1 MAIPYVKQTVLE
13 QQTTA
18 FEEYRDQVI
27 GHLWRHA
34 SAYDKQISKC
44 LSLLKDAR
52 DHQRDIFV
60 YGSGFNAELAAH
72 ANVDWVKFAN
82 IKTFEMGIP
91 TLTAYGNDYAHKT
104 ALREY
109 LTHRGFGENSVL
121 VGINIGDDD
130 GQLQDAIDYCASVK
144 GLSVL
149 ITNSQT
155 LHSDVTDAYIFIETD
170 DIDLAG
176 DIAQTFTHHIG
187 SNLIRNQESK
197 IKNVWTHSYV
207 DYAYYLV
214 KALDHDAFSEDN
226 LGVISDVIHDAFLSG
241 KSLYAFGNGG
251 SAAMASYFVEHLQK
265 LYEHFPSTLRTII
278 NLSAFYPIIHDSIKQ
293 GTYKSD
299 VYSNILVRVG
309 VTEGDILL
317 GISTSGNSGNII
329 HPFNNFP
336 QLRKIA
342 VLGFGDGGVLGTS
355 DYVDFSVIVPD
366 RYLHRSYAIAED
378 GQRIALTAI
387 LKLLKS
393 KLVADATNQ

>member
-1 MAIPYVKQTVLE
+1 MAIPYVKHTVLE
-13 QQTTA
+13 QQATA
-18 FEEYRDQVI
+18 FEEHRDQVI
-27 GHLWRHA
+27 AHLWRYA
-34 SAYDKQISKC
+34 SDYDKQITKC
-44 LSLLKDAR
+44 LTLLKEAR
-52 DHQRDIFV
+52 DQQCDIFV

-104 ALREY
+104 ELREY

-121 VGINIGDDD
+121 VGISIGEDD
-130 GQLQDAIDYCASVK
+130 GLLDAVEYCAAVK
-144 GLSVL
+144 GKSIL
-149 ITNSQT
+149 ITNSPT
-155 LHSDVTDAYIFIETD
+155 LRSDAADVQVTIETND
-170 DIDLAG
+170 ADLAG
-176 DIAQTFTHHIG
+176 DIVQTFTHHIG
-187 SNLIRNQESK
+187 SNLIQNEESK

-226 LGVISDVIHDAFLSG
+226 LGMISDVIHDAFLSG

-251 SAAMASYFVEHLQK
+251 SAAMASYFVEQLQK

-278 NLSAFYPIIHDSIKQ
+278 NLSTFYPIIHDSIKQ

-299 VYSNILVRVG
+299 IYSNILVRVG
-309 VTEGDILL
+309 VTEGDVLL

-393 KLVADATNQ
+393 KLATDATSQ